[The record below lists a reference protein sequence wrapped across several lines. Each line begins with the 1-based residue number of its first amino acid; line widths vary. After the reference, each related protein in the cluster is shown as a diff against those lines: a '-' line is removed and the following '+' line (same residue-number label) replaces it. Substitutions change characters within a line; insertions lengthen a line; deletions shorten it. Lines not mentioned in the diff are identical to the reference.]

1 VYILENMG
9 LKVTATG
16 RGRVMN
22 QSLAAGTNFNKNKNI
37 ALILN

>member
-1 VYILENMG
+1 
-9 LKVTATG
+9 LKVSSTG

-22 QSLAAGTNFNKNKNI
+22 QSLIAGTNFNKNQNI